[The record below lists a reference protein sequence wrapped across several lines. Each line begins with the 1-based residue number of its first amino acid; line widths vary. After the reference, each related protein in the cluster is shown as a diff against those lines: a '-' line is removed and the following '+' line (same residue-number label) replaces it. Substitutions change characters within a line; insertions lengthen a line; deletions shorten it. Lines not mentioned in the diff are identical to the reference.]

1 MLIDF
6 FYTLRDA
13 KVPVTIREFLSL
25 LEALDKGVITT
36 SLDDFY
42 YLSRLILVKDEAHF
56 DKFDRAFGMYFK
68 GIDAV
73 FEKNA
78 SIPLDWLV
86 KRMERELTPEHKAT
100 TS

>member
-25 LEALDKGVITT
+25 LEALDKQVING

-42 YLSRLILVKDEAHF
+42 YLSRLVLVKDEAHF
-56 DKFDRAFGMYFK
+56 D
-68 GIDAV
+68 
-73 FEKNA
+73 
-78 SIPLDWLV
+78 
-86 KRMERELTPEHKAT
+86 
-100 TS
+100 